1 MIEILSSIYGPKNI
15 YDRKDK
21 CLYAYVYDI
30 QRILV
35 FMDPGSTVYDFATDT
50 PSFDMGSIA
59 AGDISLATMNSATD
73 YVASVYTGGGASQIP
88 INTAVVLS
96 KAGSNPTQGNGTLY
110 VNISYR
116 KLKLNSTF

>member
-1 MIEILSSIYGPKNI
+1 
-15 YDRKDK
+15 
-21 CLYAYVYDI
+21 
-30 QRILV
+30 
-35 FMDPGSTVYDFATDT
+35 
-50 PSFDMGSIA
+50 
-59 AGDISLATMNSATD
+59 MNSATD

-110 VNISYR
+110 VNITYR

>member
-1 MIEILSSIYGPKNI
+1 
-15 YDRKDK
+15 
-21 CLYAYVYDI
+21 
-30 QRILV
+30 
-35 FMDPGSTVYDFATDT
+35 MDPGSIEYNFSTDLPT
-50 PSFDMGSIA
+50 IDMGSIA
-59 AGDISLATMNSATD
+59 AGDITLATMNSTVD

-88 INTAVVLS
+88 INTAVILS